1 MTGTPDRAPLRVLVT
16 GGGTG
21 GHTYPALTTIRALQ
35 ARLAGNGRRVEVLWV
50 GVAHGLEARVAAAE
64 QVTFR
69 AVTTGKLRRSPDRRE
84 LAANLVD
91 VVRIPFG
98 IGQAIRAVARFRP
111 DVVFSTGGYVSVP
124 VGLAACLLRRPYVM
138 HEQILTL
145 GLANRILAR
154 VATRILLSHAS
165 SLEHLSARARR
176 RAAVTGNPVRPQ
188 LLTGDRGRG
197 LAVFDLDPALPL
209 VLVTGGAQGAV
220 QVNDLV
226 ASVLPELLQHCQ
238 VVHQCGEH
246 SLQTMRQAAHVL
258 PARLAHRYRL
268 VDYLH
273 GELPDVLAAADVVVA
288 RSGAGTVAE
297 LTALGKAC
305 VLIPLI
311 PTSGEEQRR
320 TAQHL
325 AGQGAARMLAAD
337 DATPDALR
345 NEILGL
351 LDDPARRQDLAATAR
366 RHGRPDAADRVVTE
380 LLDTARTC

>member
-1 MTGTPDRAPLRVLVT
+1 MTGIPDRPLLRILVT

-35 ARLAGNGRRVEVLWV
+35 ARLAGTGRRVEVLWV

-64 QVTFR
+64 QIPFR
-69 AVTTGKLRRSPDRRE
+69 AVTTGKLRRSPNRRE
-84 LAANLVD
+84 LAANVVD
-91 VVRIPFG
+91 VARIPLG

-124 VGLAACLLRRPYVM
+124 VGLAAFLLGRPYVM

-165 SLEHLSARARR
+165 SLEHLAARARR
-176 RAAVTGNPVRPQ
+176 RAVVTGNPVRPE
-188 LLTGDRGRG
+188 LLAGDRDRG
-197 LAVFDLDPALPL
+197 LAAFDLGPSLP
-209 VLVTGGAQGAV
+209 VLLITGGAQGAV

-226 ASVLPELLQHCQ
+226 AAVLPELLRHCQ

-246 SLQTMRQAAHVL
+246 SLRAMRQAAGAL
-258 PARLAHRYRL
+258 PAGLAHRYRF

-305 VLIPLI
+305 VLVPLI
-311 PTSGEEQRR
+311 PTGGDEQRR
-320 TAQHL
+320 TARYL
-325 AGQGAARMLAAD
+325 TDRGAARMLAGD
-337 DATPDALR
+337 QATSDALR
-345 NEILGL
+345 KEILAL
-351 LDDPARRQDLAATAR
+351 LDDPDRRRDLAATAR
-366 RHGRPDAADRVVTE
+366 RYGRPDAADRVVTE
-380 LLDTARTC
+380 LLETARTC